1 MSPVDT
7 AARRPVLASLL
18 MSGAAL
24 FWALNYQVASAV
36 LAEMTPVSL
45 TFWRWLIACG
55 PLFVLAWV
63 LERPDWRIVVRRLPR
78 LVLLAALGLLGYNLL
93 LYWALHFTT
102 PIGAVVINAANP
114 ALIVLLAVVLTGQTV
129 SRRGVLGIVVSLAG
143 VLLVLSQGSPAAL
156 VQEGVNTGQL
166 FMLGAILVWS
176 LYTIWGRVEGVGP
189 ITSTAVQ
196 SLIAVIALS
205 PWAVSGHAPLP
216 GSGAGVLGLL
226 LIAALPSVGSYVLW
240 NTATGMVSSAAAAV
254 HLNLITVFVVIIGLF
269 RGQALTL
276 ADLVGGS
283 LIVVGVVTTSLAAA
297 PPRHLR

>member
-1 MSPVDT
+1 MSSSASST
-7 AARRPVLASLL
+7 RRPVLASLL

-24 FWALNYQVASAV
+24 FWALNYQVASTV

-63 LERPDWRIVVRRLPR
+63 IERPDWRIVARRLPQ
-78 LVLLAALGLLGYNLL
+78 LVLLSGLGLLGYNLL

-114 ALIVLLAVVLTGQTV
+114 ALIVLLAVVLTGQSV

-143 VLLVLSQGSPAAL
+143 VLLVLSQGSPTTL
-156 VQEGVNTGQL
+156 VRDGVNTGQL
-166 FMLGAILVWS
+166 FMLGAITVWS
-176 LYTIWGRVEGVGP
+176 LYTIWGRVDGVGP

-196 SLIAVIALS
+196 SAIAVVALS

-216 GSGAGVLGLL
+216 TSQAGVLGLL

-240 NTATGMVSSAAAAV
+240 NTATSMVSSAAAAV
-254 HLNLITVFVVIIGLF
+254 HLNLITVFVVIIGVF
-269 RGQALTL
+269 RGQSLSL
-276 ADLVGGS
+276 ADLIGAT
-283 LIVVGVVTTSLAAA
+283 LIIVGVVTTSLAAA
-297 PPRHLR
+297 PPKHLR

>member
-1 MSPVDT
+1 MSSSASST
-7 AARRPVLASLL
+7 RRPVLASLL

-24 FWALNYQVASAV
+24 FWALNYQVASTV

-63 LERPDWRIVVRRLPR
+63 IERPDWRIVARRLPQ
-78 LVLLAALGLLGYNLL
+78 LVLLSGLGLLGYNLL

-114 ALIVLLAVVLTGQTV
+114 ALIVLLAVVLTGQSV

-143 VLLVLSQGSPAAL
+143 VLLVLSQGSPTTL
-156 VQEGVNTGQL
+156 VRDGVNTGQL
-166 FMLGAILVWS
+166 FMLGAITVWS
-176 LYTIWGRVEGVGP
+176 LYTIWGRVDGVGP

-196 SLIAVIALS
+196 SAIAVVALS

-216 GSGAGVLGLL
+216 TSQAGVLGLL

-240 NTATGMVSSAAAAV
+240 NTATSMVSSAAAAV
-254 HLNLITVFVVIIGLF
+254 HLNLITVFVVIIGVF
-269 RGQALTL
+269 RGQPLSL
-276 ADLVGGS
+276 ADLIGAT
-283 LIVVGVVTTSLAAA
+283 LIIVGVVTTSLAAA
-297 PPRHLR
+297 PPKHLR